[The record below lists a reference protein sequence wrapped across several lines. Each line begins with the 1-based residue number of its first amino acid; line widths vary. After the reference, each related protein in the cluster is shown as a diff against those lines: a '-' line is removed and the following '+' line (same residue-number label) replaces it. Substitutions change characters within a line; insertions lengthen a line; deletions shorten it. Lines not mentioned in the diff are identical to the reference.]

1 MDLKPIDLLNK
12 SFRLKVRGYDPS
24 EVHQFLHAAATELE
38 RLLAE
43 NIGLKEQVESLEAE
57 VGRYRDVER
66 TLNNALVLA
75 QKTAEEVMA
84 NARKEADLVMRE
96 ARSKAERDLGQT
108 QKELEELRKTR
119 DRFAIEFRALL
130 QSCLEICE
138 GSQGGERKKRSSG
151 K

>member
-12 SFRLKVRGYDPS
+12 RFRLKVRGYDPG
-24 EVHQFLHAAATELE
+24 EVHQFLHAAGTELK

-43 NIGLKEQVESLEAE
+43 NVGLRGQVASLEAE
-57 VGRYRDVER
+57 VGQYREVET
-66 TLNNALVLA
+66 TLSDALVLA
-75 QKTAEEVMA
+75 QKTAEEVMV

-96 ARSKAERDLGQT
+96 ARSKAEPDFGQT

-130 QSCLEICE
+130 QSSLEICK